1 MRRFNFKLENVLKYR
16 TTLENLAKNA
26 YQEALRLLNREKDF
40 LLNLQNTKKE
50 LTRAYNIKAGTIVHP
65 ETLTFIARYTT
76 QLIQLIERQKQ
87 IIAENER
94 ITKEKFD
101 EWNQKRK
108 DAEVIERLKE
118 KKWQAYLRE
127 ADKQDQKFQD
137 EIFIAKKIRQREAAP

>member
-1 MRRFNFKLENVLKYR
+1 M
-16 TTLENLAKNA
+16 TLENLAKSA

-50 LTRAYNIKAGTIVHP
+50 LMQAYNIKAGTIVHP
-65 ETLTFIARYTT
+65 ETLTFITRYNS
-76 QLIQLIERQKQ
+76 QLLQLIEQQKQ

-127 ADKQDQKFQD
+127 ADKEDQKFQD
-137 EIFIAKKIRQREAAP
+137 EIFIAKKIREREAAP

>member
-16 TTLENLAKNA
+16 ITLENLAKSA

-50 LTRAYNIKAGTIVHP
+50 LMQAYNIKAGTIVHP
-65 ETLTFIARYTT
+65 ETLFFITRYNS
-76 QLIQLIERQKQ
+76 QLLQLIERQKQ

-94 ITKEKFD
+94 ITREKFD

-127 ADKQDQKFQD
+127 ADKEDQKFQD
-137 EIFIAKKIRQREAAP
+137 EIFIAKKIREREAAP